1 MTLSGLGRGAASLF
15 FAFVL
20 AISPLPASAIG
31 GIAFADAGA
40 AATTAYVAE
49 EFDVVQDGVTYTCE
63 TAVDDTAEITCIVA
77 KSGVTKVSVPSSIEH
92 EGQAYKVTGLKFSG
106 GTTAE
111 DVEQLILP
119 DTLQEMYGNNFRKFA
134 KVKELHIPGSVKNF
148 GCSLQNSSSLERLYF
163 DEGVEEISSNLMV
176 YGCSNLVEI
185 SLPSTLKVISQS
197 GAFSDATSLQAIQ
210 FPEGVTFGD
219 TVVGVLSG
227 CTSLTSVS
235 LPASLTKIPMSMFSG
250 CTSLK
255 SVSAAGPIDSIG
267 DKAFENCSSLTD
279 IDFQG
284 TLTSIGLSAFQGCA
298 SLERVPDLSSV
309 TKMGSSAFYEC
320 KKLQAPVNLSSLES
334 IPAYAFCYTP
344 VTVVGFC
351 DNLKSID
358 KWAFIWSTIA
368 APFPETLEKIGD
380 YVFYAGTLPEHLV
393 IPDSV
398 TSIGASAFS
407 NTDGVQ
413 DVTIGSGLTQI
424 PAGLFDDS
432 SVKNITIDN
441 SMDDITGTD
450 NLPSSGVEVAYTRE
464 SIDDS
469 VGDTVSSDSA
479 QTLQEAINA
488 APDGEETVI
497 SLKKHVKLSST
508 LKVPAGKKI
517 KITSDDP
524 YTILAIKSGCSGL
537 VDVAEGASLEIS
549 GKVSLC
555 GSYSKGAIISSRGSV
570 ALSGEAVVCHGAA
583 TNVNTGVINLSGS
596 KASFVMT
603 GGVIERCELGEVYC
617 GVVHAANG
625 AKVAMEGGV
634 IRGNRVASGDSAGN
648 YLSSTGVM
656 LMGNVNFDMSGG
668 SIEGN
673 TGYQGSAV
681 VMYSE
686 DNNQRAS
693 FKMTGGKIAD
703 NKSAKL
709 GNRTPSGAVH
719 VEGNAEFVMEGGEI
733 TGNAA
738 ASDGKGGGVCVVD
751 HGLQNGGKDHTA
763 FTMKGGSISG
773 NSASAGGGIYTYS
786 DDVTLSAGEIKGN
799 TAWNMGGGVYSEGN
813 EYLVYSTLH
822 IENALVVGN
831 HASKQGGGMWFCPT
845 GDAKVYVQD
854 GGLIARNTA
863 DEAGDD
869 VVFTGSD
876 GANYK
881 LTLADRAPGGGKVLW
896 YRDGGLFNPDGTI
909 AATNPAVPRFVAGGD
924 NGEPLSFTDATP
936 NVALKS
942 VMSDDV
948 YNLGG
953 GQTSLTISG
962 NEAPLGGGIGA
973 NGGVIIGK
981 SENISIPV
989 QKVWENPKI
998 PHPEEV
1004 TINLKNGETVID
1016 SITLNKA
1023 GDWKGFFS
1031 NLPRRDA
1038 SGAEIEYSVA
1048 EEPVDGYDSDITGDT
1063 EHGFAVT
1070 NTSTAKVDV
1079 PVEKKWV
1086 GPAAGEVTV
1095 SLKRGD
1101 AVVGTLKLNAENEWK
1116 GTFSGLAKY
1125 DAQTGAEIEYTVA
1138 EDKVDGYDSAIEPDG
1153 RGGFTVTNTSTAKVD
1168 APVEKKWVGPAAEKA
1183 TVRLLA
1189 GGQDSGKSVELSEG
1203 NGWKDAFRGL
1213 PKYDASGAEIEYTVA
1228 EDEVDGYDSAV
1239 TGDAEHGFTV
1249 TNTSTATVSV
1259 PVEKKWVG
1267 PAGDKATVRLLAGG
1281 ADSGKSIE
1289 LSDAN
1294 GWKASFEGLPKYDAS
1309 GAEIE
1314 YAVAEE
1320 PVAGYDS
1327 AVSGDAHDGFTVTN
1341 TSTATVDVPVVKK
1354 WVGPASDKAVVRLLA
1369 GGADSGKSIE
1379 LTEGNGWRGTFSGL
1393 PKYDAQGAEI
1403 EYAVAEDAVDG
1414 YDSAVSGDAEHGF
1427 AVTNTSTAKVDVPVV
1442 KKWVGPAAGE
1452 VAVSLKRGDAVVDTM
1467 KLSEAGEWKG
1477 TFSGLPK
1484 YDPQTG
1490 EEIEYT
1496 VEEDAVDG
1504 YDSAITGD
1512 AQAGF
1517 TVTNTSTAKVDVP
1530 VEKKWVGPAA
1540 GEVTV
1545 SLKRGDAVVGTLKLN
1560 AENEW
1565 KGTFSGLAKYDAQ
1578 TGAEI
1583 EYTVAEDKV
1592 DGYDSAIEPDGR
1604 GGFTVTN
1611 TSTAKV
1617 DAPVE
1622 KKWVGPAAEKATVR
1636 LLAGGQDSGKSVE
1649 LSEGNGWKDAF
1660 RGLPK
1665 YDASG
1670 AEIEYTVA
1678 EDEVDGYDSAVTGDA
1693 EHGFTVTNT
1702 STATVSVPVEK
1713 KWVGPA
1719 GDKATVRLLAGGA
1732 DSGKSI
1738 ELSDANGWKA
1748 SFEGLPKYDA
1758 SGAEIEY
1765 AVAEEPVAGYDSAV
1779 SGDAHDGFTV
1789 TNTSTA
1795 TVDVPVVKKWVGPA
1809 SDKAVVRLLAG
1820 GADSGKSIELTEGN
1834 GWRGTF
1840 SGLPKYDAQGAEI
1853 EYAVAEDAVDGYDS
1867 AVSGDAE
1874 HGFAVTN
1881 TSTAKVDVPV
1891 VKKWV
1896 GPAAGE
1902 VAVSLKRGDAV
1913 VDTMKL
1919 SEAGEWKGT
1928 FSGLPKYD
1936 PQTGEEIEYTVE
1948 EDAVE
1953 GYDSAVTGDA
1963 QNGFTVTN
1971 TSTATVSV
1979 PVEKKWVGPAAE
1991 KAVVRLLAG
2000 GEDAGRSLELNA
2012 SNGWKASFEGLA
2024 KYDASGSE
2032 IEYTVAEDKVDGY
2045 DSAVTG
2051 DAHNGFTVT
2060 NTSMAAVSVSVV
2072 KKWVGPAA
2080 EKATVRLLAGGADS
2094 GKSLELSESNGW
2106 RASFEGLAKYNAS
2119 GAEIAYTVKEDAVDG
2134 YDSAITGDAQAGFTV
2149 TNTYVGEA
2157 GGPSSGAAGDGNTGN
2172 DGPSNSTVLT
2182 STGDTGIV
2190 AAAVLAATALV
2201 SLATALLARGS
2212 AALKRRRKQ
2221 G

>member
-1 MTLSGLGRGAASLF
+1 MKRNVFGSGGGPMAPSSMGRGVVSLF
-15 FAFVL
+15 LAFVL
-20 AISPLPASAIG
+20 VISPLPASAIG
-31 GIAFADAGA
+31 GIAFADADTL
-40 AATTAYVAE
+40 ATAAYVAD
-49 EFDVVQDGVTYTCE
+49 EFDVVQDGVTYSCE
-63 TAVDDTAEITCIVA
+63 TAVDGTAEIACIVA
-77 KSGVTKVSVPSSIEH
+77 GSGVAKVNVPASIEH
-92 EGQAYKVTGLKFSG
+92 EGQTYKVTSLRFSG

-119 DTLQEMYGNNFRKFA
+119 DTLEKISGWNFSKFV
-134 KVKELHIPGSVKNF
+134 KVKELRIPGSIKNF
-148 GCSLQNSSSLERLYF
+148 SCMLQNADTLEQLTF
-163 DEGVEEISSNLMV
+163 DEGVEEISANSMV
-176 YGCSNLVEI
+176 SGCSSLSEI
-185 SLPSTLKVISQS
+185 NLPSTLKLISGT
-197 GAFSDATSLQAIQ
+197 GAFSRAESLTSITL
-210 FPEGVTFGD
+210 PEGVIIDD
-219 TVVGVLSG
+219 TVGSLFSD

-235 LPASLTKIPMSMFSG
+235 LPASVTKISSNMFGG

-255 SVSAAGPIDSIG
+255 SVSAAGSIDSIG

-284 TLTSIGLSAFQGCA
+284 TLTSIGFSAFQGCA
-298 SLERVPDLSSV
+298 SLESVPDLSSV
-309 TKMGSSAFYEC
+309 TNMGSSAFYEC
-320 KKLQAPVNLSSLES
+320 KKLQTSVDLSSLES
-334 IPAYAFCYTP
+334 VPAYAFCYTP

-380 YVFYAGTLPEHLV
+380 YVFYSGTLPEHLV

-432 SVKNITIDN
+432 SVKSITIDN

-450 NLPSSGVEVAYTRE
+450 NLPSSGVKVTYTRE

-524 YTILAIKSGCSGL
+524 YTISAIKSGFSGL

-555 GSYSKGAIISSRGSV
+555 GSYSKGAIVSSRGSV
-570 ALSGEAVVCHGAA
+570 VLSGDAVVCHGAA
-583 TNVNTGVINLSGS
+583 TSVNTGIINLSGNN
-596 KASFVMT
+596 ASFVMT
-603 GGVIERCELGEVYC
+603 GGVIERCELDDVYC

-625 AKVAMEGGV
+625 AKVVMKGGV
-634 IRGNRVASGDSAGN
+634 IRNNRVAPGDSAGN

-656 LMGNVNFDMSGG
+656 LMGNASFDMSGG
-668 SIEGN
+668 RIEGN

-733 TGNAA
+733 AGNAA

-751 HGLQNGGKDHTA
+751 HSLQNGGKDHTA

-822 IENALVVGN
+822 IENALVVDN
-831 HASKQGGGMWFCPT
+831 HASMQGGGMWFCPT

-876 GANYK
+876 GAKYK

-909 AATNPAVPRFVAGGD
+909 ASTNPDIPRFVEGGD

-948 YNLGG
+948 YNLGS

-962 NEAPLGGGIGA
+962 NEAPHGGGIGA

-989 QKVWENPKI
+989 EKVWENPKI

-1031 NLPRRDA
+1031 DLPRRDA
-1038 SGAEIEYSVA
+1038 SGAEIKYSVA
-1048 EEPVDGYDSDITGDT
+1048 EEPVAGYDSAVSGNAQS
-1063 EHGFAVT
+1063 GFTVT

-1101 AVVGTLKLNAENEWK
+1101 AVVGTMKLNEAGGWK
-1116 GTFSGLAKY
+1116 GTFSGLPKY
-1125 DAQTGAEIEYTVA
+1125 DASGAEIEYAVE
-1138 EDKVDGYDSAIEPDG
+1138 EDAVDGYDSAVSGDAQI
-1153 RGGFTVTNTSTAKVD
+1153 GFTVTNTSTATVSV
-1168 APVEKKWVGPAAEKA
+1168 PVEKKWVGPAAEKA

-1189 GGQDSGKSVELSEG
+1189 GGQDAGKSLELNEG
-1203 NGWKDAFRGL
+1203 NAWRG
-1213 PKYDASGAEIEYTVA
+1213 A
-1228 EDEVDGYDSAV
+1228 
-1239 TGDAEHGFTV
+1239 
-1249 TNTSTATVSV
+1249 
-1259 PVEKKWVG
+1259 
-1267 PAGDKATVRLLAGG
+1267 
-1281 ADSGKSIE
+1281 
-1289 LSDAN
+1289 
-1294 GWKASFEGLPKYDAS
+1294 FEGLPKYDS
-1309 GAEIE
+1309 RTGAEIE
-1314 YAVAEE
+1314 YAV
-1320 PVAGYDS
+1320 
-1327 AVSGDAHDGFTVTN
+1327 
-1341 TSTATVDVPVVKK
+1341 
-1354 WVGPASDKAVVRLLA
+1354 
-1369 GGADSGKSIE
+1369 
-1379 LTEGNGWRGTFSGL
+1379 
-1393 PKYDAQGAEI
+1393 
-1403 EYAVAEDAVDG
+1403 
-1414 YDSAVSGDAEHGF
+1414 
-1427 AVTNTSTAKVDVPVV
+1427 
-1442 KKWVGPAAGE
+1442 
-1452 VAVSLKRGDAVVDTM
+1452 
-1467 KLSEAGEWKG
+1467 
-1477 TFSGLPK
+1477 
-1484 YDPQTG
+1484 
-1490 EEIEYT
+1490 
-1496 VEEDAVDG
+1496 EEDAVEG
-1504 YDSAITGD
+1504 YSTAVAGD

-1560 AENEW
+1560 AENGW
-1565 KGTFSGLAKYDAQ
+1565 KGTFS
-1578 TGAEI
+1578 
-1583 EYTVAEDKV
+1583 
-1592 DGYDSAIEPDGR
+1592 
-1604 GGFTVTN
+1604 
-1611 TSTAKV
+1611 
-1617 DAPVE
+1617 
-1622 KKWVGPAAEKATVR
+1622 
-1636 LLAGGQDSGKSVE
+1636 
-1649 LSEGNGWKDAF
+1649 
-1660 RGLPK
+1660 GLPK

-1670 AEIEYTVA
+1670 AEIEYSVA
-1678 EDEVDGYDSAVTGDA
+1678 EEPVEGYDSAVAGDA
-1693 EHGFTVTNT
+1693 HNGFTVTNT
-1702 STATVSVPVEK
+1702 STAKVDVPVEK

-1719 GDKATVRLLAGGA
+1719 AGKAVVRLLAGGA
-1732 DSGKSI
+1732 DSGKSV
-1738 ELSDANGWKA
+1738 ELNEGNGWKA

-1765 AVAEEPVAGYDSAV
+1765 AVE
-1779 SGDAHDGFTV
+1779 
-1789 TNTSTA
+1789 
-1795 TVDVPVVKKWVGPA
+1795 
-1809 SDKAVVRLLAG
+1809 
-1820 GADSGKSIELTEGN
+1820 
-1834 GWRGTF
+1834 
-1840 SGLPKYDAQGAEI
+1840 
-1853 EYAVAEDAVDGYDS
+1853 EDAVDG
-1867 AVSGDAE
+1867 
-1874 HGFAVTN
+1874 
-1881 TSTAKVDVPV
+1881 
-1891 VKKWV
+1891 
-1896 GPAAGE
+1896 
-1902 VAVSLKRGDAV
+1902 
-1913 VDTMKL
+1913 
-1919 SEAGEWKGT
+1919 
-1928 FSGLPKYD
+1928 
-1936 PQTGEEIEYTVE
+1936 
-1948 EDAVE
+1948 
-1953 GYDSAVTGDA
+1953 
-1963 QNGFTVTN
+1963 
-1971 TSTATVSV
+1971 
-1979 PVEKKWVGPAAE
+1979 
-1991 KAVVRLLAG
+1991 
-2000 GEDAGRSLELNA
+2000 
-2012 SNGWKASFEGLA
+2012 
-2024 KYDASGSE
+2024 
-2032 IEYTVAEDKVDGY
+2032 
-2045 DSAVTG
+2045 
-2051 DAHNGFTVT
+2051 
-2060 NTSMAAVSVSVV
+2060 
-2072 KKWVGPAA
+2072 
-2080 EKATVRLLAGGADS
+2080 
-2094 GKSLELSESNGW
+2094 
-2106 RASFEGLAKYNAS
+2106 
-2119 GAEIAYTVKEDAVDG
+2119 
-2134 YDSAITGDAQAGFTV
+2134 
-2149 TNTYVGEA
+2149 
-2157 GGPSSGAAGDGNTGN
+2157 
-2172 DGPSNSTVLT
+2172 
-2182 STGDTGIV
+2182 
-2190 AAAVLAATALV
+2190 
-2201 SLATALLARGS
+2201 
-2212 AALKRRRKQ
+2212 
-2221 G
+2221 